1 MTEEPT
7 GEIPGTEPIPSIEER
22 ARLVHTSLQAN
33 DGSTL
38 AEAVA
43 AWPTGETAAVLE
55 ALPLPERQQ
64 FWALVPDELRGQVL
78 AWLGD
83 QVRASLL
90 ERLEVEDAVAA
101 ATTMEAPDLAVVVEE
116 ASDELREAILE
127 SLSPDERALVEEALA
142 FPEDT
147 AGRVMERKWVAV
159 RADVRLEVVRRY
171 LGYRG
176 SLPHRTDGLMVVD
189 RAGVYLGKLPLEAIL
204 TKSADATVDTV
215 MDGGADCVTALTP
228 LRDVAALFQRRDLV
242 SLPVVDDARTLVGR
256 VILDDAIHLIRTEAE
271 QPMMHMA
278 GLEVDEDLL
287 APIRASAP
295 RRLLWLGVN
304 LATAFL
310 AAWVIGLFEATLS
323 RIVALA
329 VLMPIVAS
337 MGGIAGSQTLT
348 LAIRG
353 LALGQITDANTR
365 WLAVKEV
372 TISVINGIVWALVV
386 GAIAWL
392 WFRSPGIALVLGA
405 AMILNLLA
413 AAASGLAVPLM
424 LRRLGLDP
432 ALSGSVILTT
442 VTDVVGFMSFLGLA
456 TLFLV

>member
-1 MTEEPT
+1 MIEDTTVEVT
-7 GEIPGTEPIPSIEER
+7 SEPIAPIEER
-22 ARLVHTSLQAN
+22 IRLVHESMRTDEASK
-33 DGSTL
+33 L
-38 AEAVA
+38 ADAVA
-43 AWPTGETAAVLE
+43 EWPTGETAAVLE
-55 ALPLPERQQ
+55 ALPLPERQR
-64 FWALVPDELRGQVL
+64 FWELVPDELRGEVL

-90 ERLEVEDAVAA
+90 EKLEVGEAVAA
-101 ATTMEAPDLAVVVEE
+101 ATTMETPDLALVVEE

-127 SLSPDERALVEEALA
+127 SLSPDERALVEDALG
-142 FPEDT
+142 FPEDS
-147 AGRVMERKWVAV
+147 AGRLMEREWVAV

-189 RAGVYLGKLPLEAIL
+189 REGIYLGKLPLEAIL
-204 TKSADATVDTV
+204 TKGAQMTVAEV
-215 MDGGADCVTALTP
+215 MDGAADCVNSLVP
-228 LRDVAALFQRRDLV
+228 LREVAALFQRRDLV
-242 SLPVVDDARTLVGR
+242 SMPVVDDTHRLVGR
-256 VILDDAIHLIRTEAE
+256 IILDDAIHLIRTEAE

-287 APIRASAP
+287 APIAASAR

-310 AAWVIGLFEATLS
+310 AAGVIGLFEATLS
-323 RIVALA
+323 KIVALA
-329 VLMPIVAS
+329 VLMPVVAS

-413 AAASGLAVPLM
+413 AAAAGLAVPLI
-424 LRRLGLDP
+424 LQRLGLDP

-456 TLFLV
+456 TIFLL